1 MQRFWHRKRWNIAIT
16 GHFPQQQFSPRLEF
30 RVKKVPQ
37 KRFLYATCT
46 HIILQTRLFGG
57 KFPNRKSI
65 TNASHTVKKSH
76 FASSVSWSPCWK
88 IVAKKVTDNQPIE
101 SYDFGIFI
109 GTWIDFTFLTNREN
123 VPHNSTKSPFKNGT
137 HVTITAKT
145 WFSSQ
150 QLHRW
155 STWTISSKVTI
166 PFLMLFHLNQVSWKT
181 HHNWSQSKAV
191 SSSPFFSANCPFFS
205 IMYDTIH

>member
-46 HIILQTRLFGG
+46 HIELQTLLFGG
-57 KFPNRKSI
+57 KLPNRKSI

-101 SYDFGIFI
+101 SYGYSIFI
-109 GTWIDFTFLTNREN
+109 GTWIDFTFLTNRQK
-123 VPHNSTKSPFKNGT
+123 VVIRPHKQQVKTPWAAHSHTKQ
-137 HVTITAKT
+137 
-145 WFSSQ
+145 WFSSVPLQ
-150 QLHRW
+150 HKL
-155 STWTISSKVTI
+155 TWITSNKVKM
-166 PFLMLFHLNQVSWKT
+166 PFCMLFHMRPIPSKSDHNFAREKTVSTSMSFAGKII
-181 HHNWSQSKAV
+181 
-191 SSSPFFSANCPFFS
+191 P
-205 IMYDTIH
+205 YDHTVWETT